1 MLKTGY
7 NFIKMSHRI
16 LITVIAVS
24 ICLSCFAVYLSAQ
37 DKKDDKMLEI
47 SVYLGAGGHGTES
60 GYGSTFD
67 VLGFGGGLEY
77 FLTTRISIEG
87 QINYLPNIAY
97 ALGSPGGRRPW
108 GEADVNCIG
117 QDEKYRLLWDINLL
131 FYTLPTVGKRPM
143 RLFITVGIGYHYDR
157 GEGTY
162 ISIETQEQFKD
173 GYGSFW
179 FQGINF
185 GGGFKVNIKDNWALR
200 LLYKIHRLGGEEGQ
214 TNRLALGLSYRF

>member
-1 MLKTGY
+1 M
-7 NFIKMSHRI
+7 IKMSSKI
-16 LITVIAVS
+16 LIITIGIAIALLCWGVD
-24 ICLSCFAVYLSAQ
+24 LSAQ
-37 DKKDDKMLEI
+37 DKKEDKRLEI

-60 GYGSTFD
+60 GLGSTFD

-77 FLTTRISIEG
+77 FLSPRISIEG

-97 ALGSPGGRRPW
+97 AIGSGGSGPGVDLQYVIKQ
-108 GEADVNCIG
+108 AD
-117 QDEKYRLLWDINLL
+117 KYRLLWDINLL

-143 RLFITVGIGYHYDR
+143 RLFITVGIGYQYDR

-162 ISIETQEQFKD
+162 ISIETQEQFKY

-185 GGGFKVNIKDNWALR
+185 GAGFKVNIKDDWALR
-200 LLYKIHRLGGEEGQ
+200 LLYKIHKLGGEEGQ